1 MDKKICVEQTAS
13 VIRRNKRQLF
23 WLKSL
28 GLGEVGK
35 KSILKSTPE
44 VLGLI
49 QKVKHCLKVSEV
61 KE

>member
-1 MDKKICVEQTAS
+1 MDKNVYVEQIAS
-13 VIRRNKRQLF
+13 VIRRNKRQLV

-35 KSILKSTPE
+35 KAILKATPE

-49 QKVKHCLKVSEV
+49 RKVKHCLKVSEMD
-61 KE
+61 